1 MQSYK
6 YTLVLNAYN
15 SILTYVGEQYARR
28 FGLQVN
34 LLEHVKNM
42 LEKVKESFYC
52 KQFISTS
59 HNLQITHTMQ
69 MSMLM

>member
-6 YTLVLNAYN
+6 YTLVLNAYD

-28 FGLQVN
+28 IGLQVN

-42 LEKVKESFYC
+42 LEKVK
-52 KQFISTS
+52 
-59 HNLQITHTMQ
+59 
-69 MSMLM
+69 